1 MSKLYEENN
10 DKLLNRNISMN
21 FDIDTSRL
29 VYQPRQCVEKY
40 EPYCDEEKIIQTENV
55 TTKKQYLNIDKENML
70 LNLEIGDKNNPT
82 YVFNDTASMPTTNI
96 LDQQFNNMAPVKNL
110 ELYQRSTRKSRIQ
123 PKYAYKP
130 LKS

>member
-10 DKLLNRNISMN
+10 DKLFNRNITMN
-21 FDIDTSRL
+21 YDIDTTRL

-40 EPYCDEEKIIQTENV
+40 KPHCDEETTIQTENV
-55 TTKKQYLNIDKENML
+55 STKKQYLNIEKENIL
-70 LNLEIGDKNNPT
+70 FNLETGDKNNPT
-82 YVFNDTASMPTTNI
+82 YVFNDTTSMPTTNI

-123 PKYAYKP
+123 PKYAYRP

>member
-21 FDIDTSRL
+21 FDIDTTRL

-40 EPYCDEEKIIQTENV
+40 KPHCDKETTIQTENV
-55 TTKKQYLNIDKENML
+55 NTKKQYLNIDKENIL
-70 LNLEIGDKNNPT
+70 FNLEIEEKPIIT
-82 YVFNDTASMPTTNI
+82 TSMPTTNI
-96 LDQQFNNMAPVKNL
+96 LDQQFTTMAPVRNL

-123 PKYAYKP
+123 TKYAYKP